1 MALAR
6 NVGAVTKYLDDYPAV
21 DPDSCE
27 LMGPTAL
34 VRGSFLAG
42 FASEC

>member
-1 MALAR
+1 MALSG
-6 NVGAVTKYLDDYPAV
+6 NVGAVTKYLGEYPAV

-34 VRGSFLAG
+34 VHGSFLAS
-42 FASEC
+42 FAFQC